1 MSKKTKVIIENT
13 VMYIGFLAMIGSIM
27 FNLFVH

>member
-13 VMYIGFLAMIGSIM
+13 IMYIGFLAMVGSIM
-27 FNLFVH
+27 FNLFAH

>member
-13 VMYIGFLAMIGSIM
+13 VMYIGFLAMVGSIM
-27 FNLFVH
+27 FNLVIH

>member
-27 FNLFVH
+27 FNLVIH